1 MGKLFWYEQPLRRK
15 LSSYRKRKD
24 SQRVKTK
31 KCQLKMSLKLKT
43 KETFDLKQ
51 NYYAVYFILNELNIL
66 SQVCCTLK
74 LLLHSL
80 ANL

>member
-1 MGKLFWYEQPLRRK
+1 
-15 LSSYRKRKD
+15 
-24 SQRVKTK
+24 
-31 KCQLKMSLKLKT
+31 MSLKLKT